1 MKRYIFTLSILFL
14 VFSPHLNAE
23 TIQLKSFSEL
33 LDALNRG
40 EKVNAVMHYADCK
53 LTIEGKDSKSPDQI
67 GGIPMMPFEYYGAG
81 VITKKGFVSSSQ
93 TTMIYLAGANA
104 FLYNYV
110 KVRVYDD
117 NTVEITIKFVT
128 TDKFEVKSDEMFTGE
143 INDGTN
149 GKGVYFFIEK

>member
-1 MKRYIFTLSILFL
+1 MKKITCTFSILFL
-14 VFSPHLNAE
+14 IFSSNLNAE

-40 EKVNAVMHYADCK
+40 EKVNAVTHYADCK
-53 LTIEGKDSKSPDQI
+53 LTVEGKDSKSPDQI
-67 GGIPMMPFEYYGAG
+67 GGIAMLPFEYYAAG
-81 VITKKGFVSSSQ
+81 VITKRGFISSSQ
-93 TTMIYLAGANA
+93 TTMLYLAGANG

-110 KVRVYDD
+110 KLRAYDD

-128 TDKFEVKSDEMFTGE
+128 PDKFEVKMDELFTGE